1 MLLVIFGIGLVL
13 LAVGIGLFIKWPTY
27 MKRTK
32 DQDTVLYALNTTGG
46 IMAGL
51 ALCIIIALSMVLS
64 GRMII
69 DDKIAMYQEENTN
82 IEDQIS
88 VMVKEYQDYETDT
101 YTDLKSESP
110 VAMVALY
117 PELKSDTLV
126 QKQIEIYT
134 ANNRKIKELKEEK
147 LSYKPIAWWL
157 YFGN

>member
-1 MLLVIFGIGLVL
+1 MLLVILGIGLAL
-13 LAVGIGLFIKWPTY
+13 LAVGIRLYIKLPSYTARSTEEDHKIWLFNSI
-27 MKRTK
+27 
-32 DQDTVLYALNTTGG
+32 GG
-46 IMAGL
+46 VIAGL
-51 ALCIIIALSMVLS
+51 ALCIIIALSISLS

-69 DDKIAMYQEENTN
+69 DDKIYMYEEENTN

-101 YTDLKSESP
+101 FTDLKPESP

-134 ANNRKIKELKEEK
+134 ANNQKIKELKEEK